1 MRDCSGNQF
10 IGTQGEL
17 GMYRI
22 FQREKQ
28 YFKVTAFYALSLSKY
43 HMKCHIHESFEIMY
57 VTSGECR
64 IFCQNEWLR
73 MKSGEFIYILP
84 GVQHQLEITEGRPC
98 SVLNLEFA
106 LTSEETNDGRNLG
119 YAIKDLLSYLQ
130 KSQNKV
136 DDQEFLFG
144 LLFSRT
150 MVELTYCISLKK
162 NTQGVIYLKKAC
174 DYIDKHFLEEISIPE
189 IAAYVDIN
197 KSYLQALFTDKIG
210 CTINHYI
217 NQKRLEQAIFLLC
230 NSSFGITDIAFASG
244 YNSRQHFSYTFEKFY
259 GLTPSAYRGLHARNM
274 TTDTRNIRYSLEN
287 DRDLKGEIM

>member
-1 MRDCSGNQF
+1 
-10 IGTQGEL
+10 
-17 GMYRI
+17 
-22 FQREKQ
+22 
-28 YFKVTAFYALSLSKY
+28 
-43 HMKCHIHESFEIMY
+43 MY

-106 LTSEETNDGRNLG
+106 LTSEENGSGGRKFCLRRFGIFQKCFQMPQGYIAANDGRNLG

-174 DYIDKHFLEEISIPE
+174 DYIDKHFS
-189 IAAYVDIN
+189 
-197 KSYLQALFTDKIG
+197 G
-210 CTINHYI
+210 R
-217 NQKRLEQAIFLLC
+217 NQHTRDC
-230 NSSFGITDIAFASG
+230 GICG
-244 YNSRQHFSYTFEKFY
+244 Y
-259 GLTPSAYRGLHARNM
+259 
-274 TTDTRNIRYSLEN
+274 
-287 DRDLKGEIM
+287 

>member
-1 MRDCSGNQF
+1 MP
-10 IGTQGEL
+10 QG
-17 GMYRI
+17 
-22 FQREKQ
+22 
-28 YFKVTAFYALSLSKY
+28 
-43 HMKCHIHESFEIMY
+43 
-57 VTSGECR
+57 
-64 IFCQNEWLR
+64 
-73 MKSGEFIYILP
+73 YI
-84 GVQHQLEITEGRPC
+84 
-98 SVLNLEFA
+98 A
-106 LTSEETNDGRNLG
+106 ANDGRNLG

-217 NQKRLEQAIFLLC
+217 NQKRLEQAVFLLC

-287 DRDLKGEIM
+287 DRNLKGEIM

>member
-1 MRDCSGNQF
+1 MRDCSGNQL

-106 LTSEETNDGRNLG
+106 LTSEETAVEAEILLEKIRDFQKCFQMPQGYIAANDGRNLG

-217 NQKRLEQAIFLLC
+217 NQKRLEQAIFR
-230 NSSFGITDIAFASG
+230 A
-244 YNSRQHFSYTFEKFY
+244 
-259 GLTPSAYRGLHARNM
+259 
-274 TTDTRNIRYSLEN
+274 
-287 DRDLKGEIM
+287 